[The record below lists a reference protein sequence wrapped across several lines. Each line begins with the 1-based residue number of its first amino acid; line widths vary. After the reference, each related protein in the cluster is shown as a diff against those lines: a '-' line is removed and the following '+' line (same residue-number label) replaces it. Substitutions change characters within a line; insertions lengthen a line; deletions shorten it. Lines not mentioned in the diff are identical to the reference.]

1 MSSQSQIMTSQLM
14 ARTPNKRRYTFINR
28 KKGKQPSPNGKIS
41 EQNLLDPR
49 RIQKALS
56 NTCCKKNCLQTV
68 SIAEVVAFRR
78 RYSMLRKEEMHPHLV
93 AYLAPNGR
101 KEQEGVQFEE
111 NVPQRVAS
119 DFG

>member
-1 MSSQSQIMTSQLM
+1 M
-14 ARTPNKRRYTFINR
+14 ARTPNKRRYTLINR

-56 NTCCKKNCLQTV
+56 NTCCKKNCLQIV